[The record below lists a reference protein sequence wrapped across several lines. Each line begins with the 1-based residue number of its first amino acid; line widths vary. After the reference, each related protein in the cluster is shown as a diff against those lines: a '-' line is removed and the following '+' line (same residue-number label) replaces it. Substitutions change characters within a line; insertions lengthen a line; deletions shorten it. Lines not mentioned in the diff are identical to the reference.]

1 MQKKTIM
8 VKIKDSEVYIYL
20 VDDDELLNKILLTKF
35 QQNTNHK
42 VFTFTSGNDFFNYY
56 QSQQKNNNKSIH
68 ILIIDYML
76 NPGIPSHS
84 AKTGIDFIK
93 ETKSINPE
101 INTILISAIDNPEIA
116 ILAQKEGVNA
126 FIKKNENAFLR
137 INNQIN
143 FIISEIKL
151 KKAHKKSLLTRQ
163 IFLTLLIIFSL
174 LIAYI
179 AFSEFI

>member
-1 MQKKTIM
+1 M
-8 VKIKDSEVYIYL
+8 VKTKDSEIHIYL
-20 VDDDELLNKILLTKF
+20 VDDDKLLNKILLTKF

-56 QSQQKNNNKSIH
+56 RSQQKKKNKSID
-68 ILIIDYML
+68 ILIIDYLL
-76 NPGIPSHS
+76 NPGVPIHS
-84 AKTGIDFIK
+84 VKTGIDFIK
-93 ETKSINPE
+93 ETKLINPD

-151 KKAHKKSLLTRQ
+151 KKAYKKSLLTRQ
-163 IFLTLLIIFSL
+163 VFITLLIIFSL
-174 LIAYI
+174 FIVFI

>member
-1 MQKKTIM
+1 M
-8 VKIKDSEVYIYL
+8 VKTKASEAHIYL

-42 VFTFTSGNDFFNYY
+42 VFTFTNGSDFINYY
-56 QSQQKNNNKSIH
+56 QLQQKNNNKSIH

-76 NPGIPSHS
+76 NPGVPVHS
-84 AKTGIDFIK
+84 AKNGIDFIK
-93 ETKSINPE
+93 EIKSINPE

-116 ILAQKEGVNA
+116 ILAQKEGVDA
-126 FIKKNENAFLR
+126 FIKKNENSFLR

-151 KKAHKKSLLTRQ
+151 KKAHKKSMLTSQ
-163 IFLTLLIIFSL
+163 VFVTLLIMFSL
-174 LIAYI
+174 LIVYI
-179 AFSEFI
+179 ALSE

>member
-1 MQKKTIM
+1 M
-8 VKIKDSEVYIYL
+8 VKTKDSEVHIYL

-42 VFTFTSGNDFFNYY
+42 VFTFTNGNDFINYY
-56 QSQQKNNNKSIH
+56 RSQPKKKNKSID
-68 ILIIDYML
+68 ILIIDYLL
-76 NPGIPSHS
+76 NPGVPIHS

-93 ETKSINPE
+93 ETKLINPD

-116 ILAQKEGVNA
+116 ILAQKERINA

-163 IFLTLLIIFSL
+163 IFLTLLIVFSL
-174 LIAYI
+174 LMVYI

>member
-1 MQKKTIM
+1 M
-8 VKIKDSEVYIYL
+8 VVKAKDSEAHIYL

-42 VFTFTSGNDFFNYY
+42 VFTFTNGNDFINYY

-76 NPGIPSHS
+76 NPGVPIHS

-93 ETKSINPE
+93 EAKQINPN
-101 INTILISAIDNPEIA
+101 INTILISAIDNPEIS
-116 ILAQKEGVNA
+116 ILAQKEDVNA
-126 FIKKNENAFLR
+126 FIKKNENSFLR

-151 KKAHKKSLLTRQ
+151 KKAHKKSMLTRQ
-163 IFLTLLIIFSL
+163 IFVTLLIMFSL

-179 AFSEFI
+179 AFSELILT

>member
-1 MQKKTIM
+1 M
-8 VKIKDSEVYIYL
+8 VKTKDSEVYIYL

-35 QQNTNHK
+35 QQNTNYK
-42 VFTFTSGNDFFNYY
+42 VFTFTNGNDFFNYY
-56 QSQQKNNNKSIH
+56 KLQLKKNNKSIH

-76 NPGIPSHS
+76 NKNLPTYST
-84 AKTGIDFIK
+84 KTGIDYIK
-93 ETKSINPE
+93 EIKSINPE
-101 INTILISAIDNPEIA
+101 INTILISAIDNPEIS

-151 KKAHKKSLLTRQ
+151 KKAHKKSLITRQ
-163 IFLTLLIIFSL
+163 IFITLFIIFCL

-179 AFSEFI
+179 VYTEFI